1 MGLGGA
7 SRDDANDFF
16 FFVFFIKSMNDQ
28 QNRTRPYG
36 SDRYPTFL
44 ILSDVTLRNR
54 VGIVENENGSF
65 KANIVLAKILAVL
78 VLIPYESHSKSR
90 QDTITA
96 EVLANNQAEN
106 GVLID
111 PTETSTYTGESLK

>member
-78 VLIPYESHSKSR
+78 VLIPYELHGKRRQGNISVEIKDVNTFVRTSYRSK
-90 QDTITA
+90 
-96 EVLANNQAEN
+96 
-106 GVLID
+106 GF
-111 PTETSTYTGESLK
+111 

>member
-7 SRDDANDFF
+7 SRDDANDF

-54 VGIVENENGSF
+54 VGIVENENGRF
-65 KANIVLAKILAVL
+65 EANIVLVKVL
-78 VLIPYESHSKSR
+78 PVLLLVPLKSHGSSR
-90 QDTITA
+90 LRENT
-96 EVLANNQAEN
+96 VLARVCQY
-106 GVLID
+106 ICM
-111 PTETSTYTGESLK
+111 YSLCMRAGHKKRR